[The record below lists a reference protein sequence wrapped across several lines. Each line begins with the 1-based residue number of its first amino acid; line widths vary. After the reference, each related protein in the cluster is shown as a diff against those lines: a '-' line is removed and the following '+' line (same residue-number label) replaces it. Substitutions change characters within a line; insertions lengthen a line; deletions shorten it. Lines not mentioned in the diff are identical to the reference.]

1 MASEEEL
8 RAIVDP
14 PADCP
19 RWPGDGGE
27 PLDPISAAVR
37 DAIAHWP
44 AVTERL
50 RGDRAAAAE
59 NVAIARARYVQGG
72 DDARRG

>member
-8 RAIVDP
+8 RLIVDP
-14 PADCP
+14 PPDCP
-19 RWPGDGGE
+19 RWPGDGDE

-50 RGDRAAAAE
+50 RRDRAAAAE
-59 NVAIARARYVQGG
+59 NVAIARARYAPGG
-72 DDARRG
+72 DDVRRG